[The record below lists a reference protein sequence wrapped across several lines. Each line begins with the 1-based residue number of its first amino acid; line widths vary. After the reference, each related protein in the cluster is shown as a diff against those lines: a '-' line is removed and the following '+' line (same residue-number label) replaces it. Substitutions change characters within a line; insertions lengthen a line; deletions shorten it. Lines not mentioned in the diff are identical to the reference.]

1 MRVLDELLEREGS
14 VNAGNFSRIVGNET
28 LGALDPLRSI
38 IAYLMGIA
46 RKDKG
51 WCFGLNLR
59 LWIAAEAREV
69 PWPMQIGM
77 GALALACV
85 ALGVVPSLVVP
96 VLGGALAGR
105 GGLPADLPIAMPA
118 LALAM
123 PATAG
128 VIAPAVLAGG
138 LALIA
143 AGVVVAVRLG
153 ADRRL
158 RVGDIVA
165 GSGASGRQL
174 SRRAHHPVEGW

>member
-69 PWPMQIGM
+69 VNKLNIVRMT
-77 GALALACV
+77 AH
-85 ALGVVPSLVVP
+85 P
-96 VLGGALAGR
+96 VLGNKVAALLVAK
-105 GGLPADLPIAMPA
+105 LPAVNAKL
-118 LALAM
+118 
-123 PATAG
+123 
-128 VIAPAVLAGG
+128 V
-138 LALIA
+138 
-143 AGVVVAVRLG
+143 
-153 ADRRL
+153 
-158 RVGDIVA
+158 
-165 GSGASGRQL
+165 
-174 SRRAHHPVEGW
+174 